1 MADEK
6 KVAAPATKP
15 AAAKKAPAKKT
26 TAKKATKKLTMAEV
40 ERQIKSGKLTKE
52 QALKL
57 RQKYMDSI
65 EYK

>member
-1 MADEK
+1 MA
-6 KVAAPATKP
+6 T
-15 AAAKKAPAKKT
+15 AKKTSAKKT
-26 TAKKATKKLTMAEV
+26 TAKKATKKLTKAEV